1 MNYKIVDLNQWERG
15 ELFQFYIDKMRIVMS
30 LTVDVDVAPLA
41 AFAKKSGLK
50 FYPLMIWVV
59 SKVVNSHEEFKYS
72 WDAEGNLIQWDV
84 LSPSYADFH
93 KEDENFTKMATPFS
107 EDLFEFHSRFVQDRK
122 TYRNVRAVVENQ
134 PKNFFDV
141 SCLPWVR
148 YRHFDVHVFDEGKF
162 LAPVITWGKYEEEH
176 GKLVMPL
183 TMNIHH
189 AVADGFHLSRFF
201 KEVQRRIDSF
211 R

>member
-30 LTVDVDVAPLA
+30 LTVDIDVAPLA

-93 KEDENFTKMATPFS
+93 KEDENFTKMVTPFS

-211 R
+211 C

>member
-72 WDAEGNLIQWDV
+72 CCLLYTSSGRERQ
-84 LSPSYADFH
+84 
-93 KEDENFTKMATPFS
+93 EDCDPF
-107 EDLFEFHSRFVQDRK
+107 
-122 TYRNVRAVVENQ
+122 
-134 PKNFFDV
+134 
-141 SCLPWVR
+141 
-148 YRHFDVHVFDEGKF
+148 
-162 LAPVITWGKYEEEH
+162 
-176 GKLVMPL
+176 
-183 TMNIHH
+183 
-189 AVADGFHLSRFF
+189 
-201 KEVQRRIDSF
+201 
-211 R
+211 

>member
-72 WDAEGNLIQWDV
+72 WDAEESDPMGCSFAEL
-84 LSPSYADFH
+84 
-93 KEDENFTKMATPFS
+93 
-107 EDLFEFHSRFVQDRK
+107 R
-122 TYRNVRAVVENQ
+122 
-134 PKNFFDV
+134 
-141 SCLPWVR
+141 
-148 YRHFDVHVFDEGKF
+148 
-162 LAPVITWGKYEEEH
+162 
-176 GKLVMPL
+176 
-183 TMNIHH
+183 
-189 AVADGFHLSRFF
+189 GFP
-201 KEVQRRIDSF
+201 
-211 R
+211 